1 MKDLNFTERY
11 IGKIKIHTLIN
22 MLQCT
27 QQKWRII
34 QEAFNFINDAINSTP
49 NKIFSIQNVYA
60 TILFQANLEQDS
72 SSSMVSMELD
82 KSMNI
87 LESCINDAQGKVY
100 HISTYS
106 NQALKLNNLFGRD
119 KDRNLH
125 GKALR
130 YIEDTLIT
138 LDVNEAKNKKRFNIF

>member
-1 MKDLNFTERY
+1 MKVVIVGEN
-11 IGKIKIHTLIN
+11 
-22 MLQCT
+22 
-27 QQKWRII
+27 
-34 QEAFNFINDAINSTP
+34 

-60 TILFQANLEQDS
+60 NILFQANLEQDS

-106 NQALKLNNLFGRD
+106 NQALKLNNLLSRD
-119 KDRNLH
+119 KDREYME
-125 GKALR
+125 KALR

-138 LDVNEAKNKKRFNIF
+138 LDVNEAKNKRDLTNFKKQLESNLGINSKKTNNVQ